1 MTYASECIEIYFVG
15 KLVSCKQCKQKFNVQ
30 RIFFLQAVGK
40 RASEM
45 LTLNK
50 SWTPQQLIWN
60 L

>member
-50 SWTPQQLIWN
+50 S
-60 L
+60 